1 MNTQNPLFVSLASG
15 TAVIALCLTILLGG
29 CNDTAPVNEP
39 SEPTEPTPPAETT
52 PNDGQAQRDAAP
64 EGSAANQGVSTARTR
79 LYDAAANNNLDQVM
93 QFIAE
98 GDDLNTFVQDGT
110 RGGFTAL
117 HAASRAG
124 HGDIVRALLEAGA
137 DPNVRAQ
144 AGHRATPLHWAA
156 RAGHIETTRALV
168 EAGADVNVRA
178 GVDGALTPMRTAV
191 DRGFHEIVQYLADN
205 GGEM

>member
-1 MNTQNPLFVSLASG
+1 MNTQNPLFASLGPAA
-15 TAVIALCLTILLGG
+15 AVTTLCLTILLGG

-39 SEPTEPTPPAETT
+39 SEPAEPTPPAEVT
-52 PNDGQAQRDAAP
+52 PNDGQAQRDAAR
-64 EGSAANQGVSTARTR
+64 EGTNENQRVVLERTR
-79 LYDAAANNNLDQVM
+79 LYDAAVNNNLDQVM

-98 GDDLNTFVQDGT
+98 GDDLNAFVQDGS

-117 HAASRAG
+117 HAASRIG

-156 RAGHIETTRALV
+156 RAGHMETTRALV

-178 GVDGALTPMRTAV
+178 GVDGTLTPMRTAV